1 MTNTDALIVLTVNL
15 SFPLLVFLNSF
26 FILGFGSV
34 GEDSKL
40 CFWDFNVS
48 SLYVTKKYQSS
59 AATLRRSKLE
69 LDMDVEH
76 PLLNKSEVPVI
87 SPVLCVSVH
96 SEPLCSVTFKE
107 EEVVTTDRH
116 GIIKIWNRPS

>member
-1 MTNTDALIVLTVNL
+1 M
-15 SFPLLVFLNSF
+15 
-26 FILGFGSV
+26 
-34 GEDSKL
+34 
-40 CFWDFNVS
+40 
-48 SLYVTKKYQSS
+48 TKKYQSS
-59 AATLRRSKLE
+59 AATLRRSKLD

-87 SPVLCVSVH
+87 SPVLCVGVH